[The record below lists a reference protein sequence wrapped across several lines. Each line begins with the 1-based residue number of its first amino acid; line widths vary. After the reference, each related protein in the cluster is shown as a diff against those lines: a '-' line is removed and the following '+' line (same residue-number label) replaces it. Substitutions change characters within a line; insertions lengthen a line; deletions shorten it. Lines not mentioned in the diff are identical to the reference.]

1 MSWSGKWHDLRDV
14 RAALWT
20 YRRYV
25 AVGLFSLA
33 LVDALELMPPLLLK
47 EAADVVAAA
56 VGSEK
61 SGLGSSVSSDL
72 TLSKLTR
79 IAGLYL
85 LVAILQGFCRYGWRM
100 YLIRASHWA
109 GRDLREKFAKHLFSL
124 SPSFFDRSKIGDL
137 MTLATQDVESVKVAI
152 GHGVLVLADAFF
164 YLVTVPFV
172 MIHLAPGLTVWV
184 LAPMLIMPW
193 IVRKSETEIHRRFTQ
208 LQEAQSKLAN
218 IAQETFAGI
227 RVVKSLSAESIRSRL
242 FSEAGQEIQKKGLR
256 LARIQAA
263 FGPNLDFVLSLS
275 LLVLLA
281 LGGYQVIQG
290 AITIGTF
297 IAFHRYLHKLSWP
310 MTAVGLGL
318 NYLKRAAVSSDRL
331 DQVFLQKSD
340 VENSSPASGA
350 VSEMRVNRMDIEA
363 RNLCFRYPGSES
375 VAGGRLALDHVSFK
389 IPEKSKI
396 ALVGPLGS
404 GKSTLMSL
412 LVRSYPVNRGQLFIG
427 GVDVNDWDL
436 SQLREKISWVSQ
448 DVFLFSET
456 VDWNLRLGL
465 SLEASTQNASE
476 AWIQEAARSA
486 AVFDEIQGMPQGFE
500 SMLGE
505 RGVNLS
511 GGQKQ
516 RITLGRGLVRLK
528 ERTSVLLLDDA
539 LSSVDVQTEKR
550 IIDSVLKSENVP
562 TLFIAAHR
570 PSTFSFMD
578 QILVFDQ
585 GRLVDQG
592 SFQELSSRRSGV
604 FKKILD
610 EAKAKQALAELSQED
625 GGQDL

>member
-1 MSWSGKWHDLRDV
+1 MKWHDLRDV

-25 AVGLFSLA
+25 TVGLLSLA

-47 EAADVVAAA
+47 EAADIVSAA
-56 VGSEK
+56 VGSGA
-61 SGLGSSVSSDL
+61 SGNGASTEITLNQL
-72 TLSKLTR
+72 TQ
-79 IAGLYL
+79 IAALYL

-100 YLIRASHWA
+100 YLIRSSHWA

-164 YLVTVPFV
+164 YLITVPFV
-172 MIHLAPGLTVWV
+172 MFHLAPGLTFWV
-184 LAPMLIMPW
+184 LAPMLIMPL
-193 IVRKSETEIHRRFTQ
+193 IVAKSETEIHRRFML
-208 LQEAQSKLAN
+208 LQESQSRLAN
-218 IAQETFAGI
+218 VAQETFAGV
-227 RVVKSLSAESIRSRL
+227 RVVKSLSAEPIRSRL
-242 FSEAGQEIQKKGLR
+242 FAESGQEIRQRGLS

-275 LLVLLA
+275 LLVLFA
-281 LGGYQVIQG
+281 VGGISVIEG
-290 AITIGTF
+290 TVTIGTF
-297 IAFHRYLHKLSWP
+297 VAFHRFLNKLSWP

-318 NYLKRAAVSSDRL
+318 NYLKRAGVSSDRL

-340 VENSSPASGA
+340 IANGPEVAARGTVQASSR
-350 VSEMRVNRMDIEA
+350 ERMDLEA
-363 RNLCFRYPGSES
+363 RGLTFRYPG
-375 VAGGRLALDHVSFK
+375 VRGPRPALDQVSFK
-389 IPEKSKI
+389 IAEKSKV

-404 GKSTLMSL
+404 GKSTLLSL
-412 LVRSYPVNRGQLFIG
+412 LLRSYPVTRGQLFVG
-427 GVDVNDWDL
+427 GVDINDWDL
-436 SQLREKISWVSQ
+436 TQLREKLSWVTQ

-465 SLEASTQNASE
+465 SPESSTKNTSS

-486 AVFDEIQGMPQGFE
+486 AVFDEIRSMPQGFE

-528 ERTSVLLLDDA
+528 EQTSVLLLDDA
-539 LSSVDVQTEKR
+539 LSSVDVQTEKM
-550 IIDSVLKSENVP
+550 IIDSVLGSENVP
-562 TLFIAAHR
+562 TLLVAAHR
-570 PSTFSFMD
+570 PSTFSYMD

-592 SFQELSSRRSGV
+592 SFEELSKRRTGV
-604 FKKILD
+604 FKKILE
-610 EAKAKQALAELSQED
+610 EAQAKQALV
-625 GGQDL
+625 DLGVQGSDETEGMTEQ